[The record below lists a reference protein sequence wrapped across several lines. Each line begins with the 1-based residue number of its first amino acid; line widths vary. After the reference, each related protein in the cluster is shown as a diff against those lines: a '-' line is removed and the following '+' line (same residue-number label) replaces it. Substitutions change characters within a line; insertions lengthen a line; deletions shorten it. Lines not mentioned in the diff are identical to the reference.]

1 MSDDIGWRFPPTN
14 GGRIDG
20 FNDPG
25 IARFTGAPLASLA
38 RETIQNSLD
47 ASLAPDKPVH
57 VSFELIELD
66 PDNVGRDELAKAI
79 DASIQT
85 ADDDPMASAALKA
98 AMKSIMSDVIPCLRV
113 SDRNTT
119 GLRGNQWR
127 ALVKMQGVS
136 QKPEMEGAGGSHG
149 IGKYS
154 DAVREV
160 RNHFFAVGNRA
171 LIRDNGVSRLWWLG
185 KIAHDV
191 TPDEPREFLTILLH
205 RQDVRSALIERPSVS
220 MNRRLLRGIYTVMR
234 EHWVNGG
241 ALFERDAFRSWM
253 VALNRRGG
261 VVLLD
266 ALPDDALGQLLHEE
280 ADGAVEQSEAK

>member
-1 MSDDIGWRFPPTN
+1 MTHLRYYTTDALENLRRTVADRLDWYYAPVRGSRQVRSLGGSRESKVEAPAFADRLIIDDKRPSETDAENALIVYNALSDLT
-14 GGRIDG
+14 
-20 FNDPG
+20 
-25 IARFTGAPLASLA
+25 LH
-38 RETIQNSLD
+38 Q
-47 ASLAPDKPVH
+47 
-57 VSFELIELD
+57 
-66 PDNVGRDELAKAI
+66 
-79 DASIQT
+79 ASIERMWVYLCHSDCQQYV
-85 ADDDPMASAALKA
+85 AARWLNRRPNN
-98 AMKSIMSDVIPCLRV
+98 D
-113 SDRNTT
+113 
-119 GLRGNQWR
+119 
-127 ALVKMQGVS
+127 
-136 QKPEMEGAGGSHG
+136 
-149 IGKYS
+149 S

-234 EHWVNGG
+234 EHWVSGG